1 MTSDDQHPGVG
12 PTLLGGEM
20 TGWRDGIDPPTAL
33 TEWVATVLAEAEGT
47 VLLIGP
53 RAATLARRL
62 GDRATVLVRGTIDAV
77 RLHAEGIEVHC
88 GGLDRLPVR
97 SAYDTVVIL
106 DPPERVLTPDSPGLG
121 HFDVLDL
128 AVSHADGRFI
138 AYVPNALA
146 VEPLAQSRPSG
157 DPSWW
162 VGTPGYDDRPPVRAD
177 LPESASHLVLGD
189 TVVLDST
196 RVTDPL
202 STTTVRAALAAHQE
216 WLDVIRAGAVRQ
228 LATGWVLV
236 RGRDL
241 STRPAVFAPML
252 PDSSQAEGEPF
263 EVPLLAALRAGDHD
277 RIRRL
282 VVLYRSHVEGL
293 PSDHRGH
300 AVPRNTVVATDGSL
314 IPRVDIADDDVA
326 APVAVAHGL
335 WDVAALVA
343 GTSQHPFPPELD
355 AVGIAHELGVLSSQ
369 VGLDEEAWR
378 HAEKL
383 RYEVAL
389 PARHL
394 RAATEGETSRAARLE
409 GALRERQAKID
420 YLEALATRQERR
432 IRALE
437 HAIETEH
444 GPRARQALFVMTA
457 PTSRLVEAAR
467 NRINKSS

>member
-1 MTSDDQHPGVG
+1 MTNDGQHPGVG

-33 TEWVATVLAEAEGT
+33 TEWVAAVLAEAEGS

-77 RLHAEGIEVHC
+77 RLHAEGIDVRC
-88 GGLDRLPVR
+88 GGLDRLPLR
-97 SAYDTVVIL
+97 SAYDTVVVL

-146 VEPLAQSRPSG
+146 AENLSQGRASG
-157 DPSWW
+157 DASWW

-196 RVTDPL
+196 QVTDPL
-202 STTTVRAALAAHQE
+202 ATTTVRAALAAHQE
-216 WLDVIRAGAVRQ
+216 WLDVVHAGAVRQ

-236 RGRDL
+236 RGREL
-241 STRPAVFAPML
+241 ATRPAVFAPTL
-252 PDSSQAEGEPF
+252 PDSSQTEGEPL
-263 EVPLLAALRAGDHD
+263 EVPLIAALRAGDHD
-277 RIRRL
+277 RIRRF
-282 VVLYRSHVEGL
+282 VVLYREHVEGL
-293 PSDHRGH
+293 PDEYRGH
-300 AVPRNTVVATDGSL
+300 AVPRNTVVVADGSL
-314 IPRVDIADDDVA
+314 APRVSIAAEPVA

-343 GTSQHPFPPELD
+343 GTAAHPYPPELNT
-355 AVGIAHELGVLSSQ
+355 AGVAHELGMLTGQ
-369 VGLDEEAWR
+369 AGLDDDAWR

-389 PARHL
+389 PTRHL
-394 RAATEGETSRAARLE
+394 RTVTGEENSRIAQLE
-409 GALRERQAKID
+409 SALRERQVKID
-420 YLEALATRQERR
+420 YLEDLATRQDRR

-467 NRINKSS
+467 NRINKSG